1 MDTVQQLERRR
12 NAVLEQMR
20 AIRSLRHGTINEQYF
35 PASVKGALAGGLRGP
50 YYVLSR
56 NEGGKTVSQRLTAE
70 LVEQARTDVAAHQ
83 RFVSLCQEYERLT
96 EQLGQVER
104 GAGAGPEKKRRS

>member
-56 NEGGKTVSQRLTAE
+56 NEGGKTVSPASDGR
-70 LVEQARTDVAAHQ
+70 VGR
-83 RFVSLCQEYERLT
+83 
-96 EQLGQVER
+96 
-104 GAGAGPEKKRRS
+104 AGPDGRGGPSTVRQLVPGV